1 MGFSM
6 ADWIILATIS
16 LVSCCLAIQWLLPRR
31 ARRDDSYG
39 MFSNA
44 SLFDAVFLF
53 DGDRLISHSDI
64 ALAGFEQVGDW
75 DGLRRLL
82 QRDFPN
88 FPETPDIV
96 RDQGNLV
103 VSAIDCTVEREV
115 LCEWIDGIVRVQLHE
130 PAKSSESQLRDPND
144 PIRLAMDQA
153 PYPVWL
159 WGHKNRVTWCNAA
172 YIALARKARGQDVDL
187 TAPLFPTQKGDPRP
201 AGKTRIP
208 IDVVGSDSQLW
219 FDLTQIEHDEGC
231 LCYAMDVNAIVEAE
245 TAQRKFVQ
253 TMTKTFAQLS
263 IGLAIFD
270 RNRQLALF
278 NPALI
283 DLTTLPPDFLSC
295 RPSLSSFFDRL
306 RDQHMMPEPKN
317 YRSWR
322 KQMNDLLEA
331 AEDGNYQETWSLPS
345 GSVYSVS
352 GRPHPDGAVAF
363 LFEDITAEITLTR
376 RFRAEMDLMQS
387 ILDKLADA
395 IAVFAD
401 DGTLALTNYAYQKLW
416 GDADDAG
423 FHSDSVMDVTRKWQE
438 RCVATPILGEIRDF
452 VEMRDNRAEWSA
464 EIGMRDGTKLD
475 CTVTPMQNGAT
486 IVRFACDAAVLDRTP
501 IQQISA

>member
-1 MGFSM
+1 M
-6 ADWIILATIS
+6 ADWIILAAIS
-16 LVSCCLAIQWLLPRR
+16 LVSCCFAVQWLLPRR

-39 MFSNA
+39 LFSPS

-53 DGDRLISHSDI
+53 DGHRLISHSDI
-64 ALAGFEQVGDW
+64 ALAGFEAVSDW
-75 DGLRRLL
+75 DDLRRLL
-82 QRDFPN
+82 QRDFPT
-88 FPETPDIV
+88 FPETPEIV
-96 RDQGNLV
+96 RDQGSLL

-115 LCEWIDGIVRVQLHE
+115 LCEWIDGIVRVRLR
-130 PAKSSESQLRDPND
+130 ALSRTSNTVLRDPND

-159 WGHKNRVTWCNAA
+159 LDRNDRVRWCNAA
-172 YIALARKARGQDVDL
+172 YVALVRKARGQDADL
-187 TAPLFPTQKGDPRP
+187 TAALFPTPLDDARLS
-201 AGKTRIP
+201 GKSRISV
-208 IDVVGSDSQLW
+208 DVEGSTNKLW
-219 FDLTQIEHDEGC
+219 FDLTQVDRDEGR
-231 LCYAMDVNAIVEAE
+231 LCYAVDINAIVEAE

-283 DLTTLPPDFLSC
+283 DLTALPPDFLSC

-322 KQMNDLLEA
+322 RQMNDLLEA

-376 RFRAEMDLMQS
+376 RFRSEMDLMQS

-416 GDADDAG
+416 GDTDEVG
-423 FHSDSVMDVTRKWQE
+423 FDTDSVMDVTRKWQE
-438 RCVATPILGEIRDF
+438 HCVATPILGEIRDF

-464 EIGMRDGTKLD
+464 EIRTRNGIALE

-486 IVRFACDAAVLDRTP
+486 IVRFSPHNRSAA
-501 IQQISA
+501 IKGMQQISA

>member
-1 MGFSM
+1 MV
-6 ADWIILATIS
+6 DWIILAGIS
-16 LVSCCLAIQWLLPRR
+16 LVSIIFAMQWLLPRR
-31 ARRDDSYG
+31 PIRAADFGLS
-39 MFSNA
+39 SPS
-44 SLFDAVFLF
+44 SLFDTVFLF
-53 DGDRLISHSDI
+53 DDDKLISHSDI
-64 ALAGFEQVGDW
+64 ALAGFEHIANW
-75 DGLRRLL
+75 DDLRRLL
-82 QRDFPN
+82 QRDFPA
-88 FPETPDIV
+88 FPETPETV
-96 RDQGNLV
+96 RTEGNLV

-115 LCEWIDGIVRVQLHE
+115 LCEWIDGIVRVQLRDLE
-130 PAKSSESQLRDPND
+130 GTQRPKRRDPND
-144 PIRLAMDQA
+144 PIRLAMDKA

-159 WGHKNRVTWCNAA
+159 LGHDTKVRWCNAA
-172 YIALARKARGQDVDL
+172 YVSLVRKARGQDADL
-187 TAPLFPTQKGDPRP
+187 TAPLFPAQVDEASLGR
-201 AGKTRIP
+201 KTRMSITAG
-208 IDVVGSDSQLW
+208 DNGAKLW
-219 FDLTQIEHDEGC
+219 FDLTHVEQDQGH
-231 LCYAMDVNAIVEAE
+231 LFYAMDINAIVEAE

-322 KQMNDLLEA
+322 RQMNDLLEA
-331 AEDGNYQETWSLPS
+331 AQDGNYQETWSLPS

-376 RFRAEMDLMQS
+376 RFRSEMDLMQS

-395 IAVFAD
+395 VVVFAD
-401 DGTLALTNYAYQKLW
+401 DGSLAFTNHAYQTLW
-416 GDADDAG
+416 GEGDEAG
-423 FHSDSVMDVTRKWQE
+423 FEPVTVLDVTRKWQDH
-438 RCVATPILGEIRDF
+438 CVATPVLGEIRDF
-452 VEMRDNRAEWSA
+452 VEMRDNRAEWA
-464 EIGMRDGTKLD
+464 ADIQMRDGAQIT
-475 CTVTPMQNGAT
+475 CTVSPMQNGAT
-486 IVRFACDAAVLDRTP
+486 IIRFATAGGINTDRTRK
-501 IQQISA
+501 ISA

>member
-1 MGFSM
+1 M
-6 ADWIILATIS
+6 ADWIILAAIS
-16 LVSCCLAIQWLLPRR
+16 LVSAGFAIRWLSPRPTP
-31 ARRDDSYG
+31 RRDDYG
-39 MFSNA
+39 LCS
-44 SLFDAVFLF
+44 DTVFLF
-53 DGDRLISHSDI
+53 DGTRLISHSDI
-64 ALAGFEQVGDW
+64 ALNGFETVNSWAD
-75 DGLRRLL
+75 LKRLL
-82 QRDFPN
+82 QRDFPA
-88 FPETPDIV
+88 FPEIPDTV
-96 RDQGNLV
+96 RTNRTLV
-103 VSAIDCTVEREV
+103 VSAIDCTVDREV
-115 LCEWIDGIVRVQLHE
+115 QCEWIEGIIRVE
-130 PAKSSESQLRDPND
+130 LRDLTGQTHTQRRDVND

-159 WGHKNRVTWCNAA
+159 LDASNRVSWCNAA
-172 YIALARKARGQDVDL
+172 YVALVRKVGGPDADL
-187 TAPLFPTQKGDPRP
+187 TEPLVPAPTDDAQLGRKSRVSVAVKD
-201 AGKTRIP
+201 
-208 IDVVGSDSQLW
+208 SDARLW
-219 FDLTQIEHDEGC
+219 FDLTRVIRDEGQ
-231 LCYAMDVNAIVEAE
+231 LCYAVDINAIVEAE
-245 TAQRKFVQ
+245 TAQRKFIQ

-295 RPSLSSFFDRL
+295 RPGLSSFFDRL

-322 KQMNDLLEA
+322 RQMNDLIEA

-376 RFRAEMDLMQS
+376 RFRSEMDLMQS

-401 DGTLALTNYAYQKLW
+401 DGTLAFTNLAYHMLW
-416 GDADDAG
+416 GEVEEAG
-423 FHSDSVMDVTRKWQE
+423 LDCATVLEVTRQWQDH
-438 RCVATPILGEIRDF
+438 CTATPVLGEIRDF
-452 VEMRDNRAEWSA
+452 VNIRENRAEWSA
-464 EIGMRDGTKLD
+464 DLTLKTGAKLT
-475 CTVTPMQNGAT
+475 CTINPMQNGAT
-486 IVRFACDAAVLDRTP
+486 IVRFGTLDALESRAAP
-501 IQQISA
+501 QKISA

>member
-1 MGFSM
+1 M
-6 ADWIILATIS
+6 ADWIILAAIS
-16 LVSCCLAIQWLLPRR
+16 LVSSSLAVQWLLPRR
-31 ARRDDSYG
+31 PRHGDSFG
-39 MFSNA
+39 LSSPQ
-44 SLFDAVFLF
+44 SLYDAVFLF

-64 ALAGFEQVGDW
+64 ALSGYETVNVWND
-75 DGLRRLL
+75 LRRLL
-82 QRDFPN
+82 QRDFPA
-88 FPETPDIV
+88 FPETPEVV

-103 VSAIDCTVEREV
+103 VTAIDCTVEREV
-115 LCEWIDGIVRVQLHE
+115 LCEWIDGIIRVQLRDLTGS
-130 PAKSSESQLRDPND
+130 PNQARRDPND
-144 PIRLAMDQA
+144 PVRLAMDKA

-159 WGHKNRVTWCNAA
+159 LDHADKVRWCNAA
-172 YIALARKARGQDVDL
+172 YVSLVRKARGQDADL
-187 TAPLFPTQKGDPRP
+187 TDPLFPAQKDEAHFGK
-201 AGKTRIP
+201 KTRAAIG
-208 IDVVGSDSQLW
+208 VEGSNNKLW
-219 FDLTQIEHDEGC
+219 FDLTRTDREEGQ
-231 LCYAMDVNAIVEAE
+231 LGYAVDINAIVEAE
-245 TAQRKFVQ
+245 TTQRKFVQ

-322 KQMNDLLEA
+322 SQMNDLLEA

-376 RFRAEMDLMQS
+376 RFRSEMDLMQS

-401 DGTLALTNYAYQKLW
+401 DGTLACTNYAYQLMW
-416 GDADDAG
+416 GDDHEMG
-423 FHSDSVMDVTRKWQE
+423 FEPASVLEVTRQWQE
-438 RCVATPILGEIRDF
+438 QCAATPVLGEIRDF
-452 VEMRDNRAEWSA
+452 VEMRENRAEWSA
-464 EIGMRDGTKLD
+464 DLRMRNGTMIA
-475 CTVTPMQNGAT
+475 CTISPMQNGAT
-486 IVRFACDAAVLDRTP
+486 IVRFAVDPKVTKASELR
-501 IQQISA
+501 QISA

>member
-1 MGFSM
+1 MI
-6 ADWIILATIS
+6 DWIILAFIC
-16 LVSCCLAIQWLLPRR
+16 LVSAGFAIWWLAPRR
-31 ARRDDSYG
+31 VPGNDGFGLS
-39 MFSNA
+39 SKEC
-44 SLFDAVFLF
+44 LFDVVFLF

-64 ALAGFEQVGDW
+64 ALAGYEAVQNW
-75 DGLRRLL
+75 DDLRRLL
-82 QRDFPN
+82 QRDFPA
-88 FPETPDIV
+88 FPETPETV
-96 RDQGNLV
+96 RDEGSLV

-130 PAKSSESQLRDPND
+130 LSQLSGPVRRDPND
-144 PIRLAMDQA
+144 PIRLAMDKA

-159 WGHKNRVTWCNAA
+159 LDHGNRVSWCNAA
-172 YIALARKARGQDVDL
+172 YVALVRKVGGPDADL
-187 TAPLFPTQKGDPRP
+187 TKPLVPAPQDDTQLGRKVRVSVPAKGGE
-201 AGKTRIP
+201 AK
-208 IDVVGSDSQLW
+208 LW
-219 FDLTQIEHDEGC
+219 FDLTCVKRDQGF
-231 LCYAMDVNAIVEAE
+231 LCYAVDVNAIIEAE

-295 RPSLSSFFDRL
+295 RPGLSSFFDRL

-322 KQMNDLLEA
+322 RQMDDLLEA
-331 AEDGNYQETWSLPS
+331 AQDGNYQETWSLPS

-376 RFRAEMDLMQS
+376 RFRSEMDLMQS

-395 IAVFAD
+395 IAVFSD
-401 DGTLALTNYAYQKLW
+401 DGTLAFTNYAYQQLW
-416 GDADDAG
+416 GESDLTG
-423 FHSDSVMDVTRKWQE
+423 FEAATVLDVTRMWQE
-438 RCVATPILGEIRDF
+438 RCLATPALGEIRDF
-452 VEMRDNRAEWSA
+452 VQMRDRRAEWSTQ
-464 EIGMRDGTKLD
+464 IRMRDGTD
-475 CTVTPMQNGAT
+475 MACTISPMQNGAT
-486 IVRFACDAAVLDRTP
+486 IVRFCGDGEVSG
-501 IQQISA
+501 QVEMQKISA

>member
-1 MGFSM
+1 
-6 ADWIILATIS
+6 
-16 LVSCCLAIQWLLPRR
+16 
-31 ARRDDSYG
+31 
-39 MFSNA
+39 
-44 SLFDAVFLF
+44 
-53 DGDRLISHSDI
+53 
-64 ALAGFEQVGDW
+64 
-75 DGLRRLL
+75 
-82 QRDFPN
+82 
-88 FPETPDIV
+88 
-96 RDQGNLV
+96 
-103 VSAIDCTVEREV
+103 
-115 LCEWIDGIVRVQLHE
+115 
-130 PAKSSESQLRDPND
+130 
-144 PIRLAMDQA
+144 
-153 PYPVWL
+153 
-159 WGHKNRVTWCNAA
+159 
-172 YIALARKARGQDVDL
+172 
-187 TAPLFPTQKGDPRP
+187 
-201 AGKTRIP
+201 
-208 IDVVGSDSQLW
+208 
-219 FDLTQIEHDEGC
+219 
-231 LCYAMDVNAIVEAE
+231 MDVNAIVEAE

>member
-1 MGFSM
+1 MT
-6 ADWIILATIS
+6 DWIILAAIS
-16 LVSCCLAIQWLLPRR
+16 LVSSGFALRWLLPRPPR
-31 ARRDDSYG
+31 RRDDFGLSDPG
-39 MFSNA
+39 
-44 SLFDAVFLF
+44 SLLDAVFLF
-53 DGDRLISHSDI
+53 DGTRLISHSDI
-64 ALAGFEQVGDW
+64 ALAGFESVNDW
-75 DGLRRLL
+75 HDLKRLL
-82 QRDFPN
+82 QRDFPG
-88 FPETPDIV
+88 FPETPEDV
-96 RDQGNLV
+96 LDQGRIV

-115 LCEWIDGIVRVQLHE
+115 LCEWIDGVVRVQLRDLTDA
-130 PAKSSESQLRDPND
+130 PALVRRDPGD
-144 PIRLAMDQA
+144 PIRLAMDKA

-159 WGHKNRVTWCNAA
+159 LNHSGRVSWCNAA
-172 YIALARKARGQDVDL
+172 YISLVRKARGPDTDL
-187 TAPLFPTQKGDPRP
+187 TQPLFPELPDDSRP
-201 AGKTRIP
+201 GKKTRIAAP
-208 IDVVGSDSQLW
+208 VKDNSNKLW
-219 FDLTQIEHDEGC
+219 FDLTHVELDEG
-231 LCYAMDVNAIVEAE
+231 LLHYAVDVNAIVEAE

-295 RPSLSSFFDRL
+295 RPSISSFFDRL

-322 KQMNDLLEA
+322 NQMNDLLEA

-401 DGTLALTNYAYQKLW
+401 DGTLAFTNYAYRVMW
-416 GDADDAG
+416 GG
-423 FHSDSVMDVTRKWQE
+423 SDEVGIEPSTVLDVTRQWQE
-438 RCVATPILGEIRDF
+438 QCLATPIMGEIREF
-452 VEMRDNRAEWSA
+452 VQMRNDRAEWSSD
-464 EIGMRDGTKLD
+464 IRRRDGTAVL
-475 CTVTPMQNGAT
+475 CTVTPISNGAT
-486 IVRFACDAAVLDRTP
+486 IVRFSLDTDRADATQMLQHTA
-501 IQQISA
+501 

>member
-1 MGFSM
+1 M
-6 ADWIILATIS
+6 ADWIILAAIS
-16 LVSCCLAIQWLLPRR
+16 LVSCCFAVMWLLPRR
-31 ARRDDSYG
+31 ARRDNSYG
-39 MFSNA
+39 MFTAS

-64 ALAGFEQVGDW
+64 ALAGFEHVADW
-75 DGLRRLL
+75 NDLRRLL
-82 QRDFPN
+82 QRDFPT
-88 FPETPDIV
+88 FPETPDLV

-115 LCEWIDGIVRVQLHE
+115 LCEWIDGIVRIQLHE
-130 PAKSSESQLRDPND
+130 PTREKKTKLRDPND

-159 WGHKNRVTWCNAA
+159 LDQNASVRWCNAA
-172 YIALARKARGQDVDL
+172 YVALVRKARGLDTDL
-187 TAPLFPTQKGDPRP
+187 TLPLFPDTGAEPRRG
-201 AGKTRIP
+201 GKSRVS
-208 IDVVGSDSQLW
+208 IDVTGSESKLW
-219 FDLTQIEHDEGC
+219 FDLTQVDHAEGR
-231 LCYAMDVNAIVEAE
+231 LFYAVDINAIVQAE

-295 RPSLSSFFDRL
+295 RPNISSFFDRL

-322 KQMNDLLEA
+322 NQMNDLLEA

-376 RFRAEMDLMQS
+376 RFRSEMDLMQS

-395 IAVFAD
+395 IAVFSE
-401 DGTLALTNYAYQKLW
+401 DGTLALTNYAYQRLW
-416 GDADDAG
+416 GTREEAG
-423 FHSDSVMDVTRKWQE
+423 FQNETVTDVTRIWQDH
-438 RCVATPILGEIRDF
+438 CVATPVLGEIRDF
-452 VEMRDNRAEWSA
+452 VDMRDDRTEWSA
-464 EIGMRDGTKLD
+464 EIRMRDGTALD
-475 CTVTPMQNGAT
+475 CTVMPMQNGAT
-486 IVRFACDAAVLDRTP
+486 IVRFATASNSLTAEP
-501 IQQISA
+501 MAQISA

>member
-1 MGFSM
+1 M
-6 ADWIILATIS
+6 ADWIILAAIS
-16 LVSCCLAIQWLLPRR
+16 LVSCSFAIQWLMPRR
-31 ARRDDSYG
+31 AMRDRAFGFFTPS
-39 MFSNA
+39 
-44 SLFDAVFLF
+44 SLSDAVFLF
-53 DGDRLISHSDI
+53 DGSQLISHSDI
-64 ALAGFEQVGDW
+64 ALAGFEAIRDW
-75 DGLRRLL
+75 CDLRRLL
-82 QRDFPN
+82 QRDFPT

-96 RDQGNLV
+96 RGQGSV
-103 VSAIDCTVEREV
+103 VVPAIDCTVDREV
-115 LCEWIDGIVRVQLHE
+115 LCEWIDGIVRVRLRALSDAAGAE
-130 PAKSSESQLRDPND
+130 PANPDDPT
-144 PIRLAMDQA
+144 RLAMDQA

-159 WGHKNRVTWCNAA
+159 LGRHARVQWCNAA
-172 YIALARKARGQDVDL
+172 YIALVRKACGPDADL
-187 TAPLFPTQKGDPRP
+187 TVPIFATDQD
-201 AGKTRIP
+201 KTRLAEKRRVAIP
-208 IDVVGSDSQLW
+208 IAGSDTKLW
-219 FDLTQIEHDEGC
+219 FDLTQVDHDAGL
-231 LCYAMDVNAIVEAE
+231 LCYAVDVNAIVQAE

-322 KQMNDLLEA
+322 AQMNDLLEA

-376 RFRAEMDLMQS
+376 RFRSEMDLMQS
-387 ILDKLADA
+387 LLDKLADA
-395 IAVFAD
+395 IAVFSE
-401 DGTLALTNYAYQKLW
+401 DGTLALTNYAYQTLW
-416 GDADDAG
+416 GEGPEIG
-423 FHSDSVMDVTRKWQE
+423 FQAETVTDVTRKWQE
-438 RCVATPILGEIRDF
+438 KCAATPILGEIRDF
-452 VEMRDNRAEWSA
+452 VELRANRTEWSSA
-464 EIGMRDGTKLD
+464 LRLRSGDVLQ

-486 IVRFACDAAVLDRTP
+486 IVRFTTAPGVAVED
-501 IQQISA
+501 IQKISA

>member
-1 MGFSM
+1 M
-6 ADWIILATIS
+6 ADWIILAVIS
-16 LVSCCLAIQWLLPRR
+16 LISCCFAVKWLLPRR
-31 ARRDDSYG
+31 TQRDDSFG
-39 MFSNA
+39 LFSPS

-53 DGDRLISHSDI
+53 DGNRLISHSDI
-64 ALAGFEQVGDW
+64 ALAGFEAVSDW
-75 DGLRRLL
+75 DDLRRLL
-82 QRDFPN
+82 QRDFPT
-88 FPETPDIV
+88 FPEKPETV
-96 RDQGNLV
+96 RDQGSLI

-115 LCEWIDGIVRVQLHE
+115 LCEWIDGIVRVR
-130 PAKSSESQLRDPND
+130 LRDLSRTSDTVLRNPND

-159 WGHKNRVTWCNAA
+159 LDNTNHVRWCNAA
-172 YIALARKARGQDVDL
+172 YVALVRKARGQDADL
-187 TAPLFPTQKGDPRP
+187 TAPLFPISQDDARLH
-201 AGKTRIP
+201 GKTRVSV
-208 IDVVGSDSQLW
+208 DVEGTKSKMW
-219 FDLTQIEHDEGC
+219 FDLTQVDHEEGR
-231 LCYAMDVNAIVEAE
+231 LYYAVDINAIVEAE

-322 KQMNDLLEA
+322 RQMNDLLEA

-376 RFRAEMDLMQS
+376 RFRSEMDLMQS

-401 DGTLALTNYAYQKLW
+401 DGSLALTNYAYQQLW
-416 GDADDAG
+416 GDTDEAG
-423 FHSDSVMDVTRKWQE
+423 FDTDSVIDVTRKWQE
-438 RCVATPILGEIRDF
+438 HCVATPILGEIRDF
-452 VEMRDNRAEWSA
+452 VEMRDDRAEWSA
-464 EIGMRDGTKLD
+464 EIRMRRGTVLD
-475 CTVTPMQNGAT
+475 CSVTPMQNGAT
-486 IVRFACDAAVLDRTP
+486 IVRFSVASRSANTTEM
-501 IQQISA
+501 QQITA

>member
-1 MGFSM
+1 M
-6 ADWIILATIS
+6 ADWIILTAIS
-16 LVSCCLAIQWLLPRR
+16 LISAGFAVQWLMPRH
-31 ARRDDSYG
+31 AQKAGDYG
-39 MFSNA
+39 LSTPN

-64 ALAGFEQVGDW
+64 ALAGYERVQDW
-75 DGLRRLL
+75 NDLRRLL
-82 QRDFPN
+82 KRDFPT
-88 FPETPDIV
+88 FPETPETI
-96 RDQGNLV
+96 RNEGNLV
-103 VSAIDCTVEREV
+103 VSAIDCTVDREV
-115 LCEWIDGIVRVQLHE
+115 LCEWIDGIVRVQLRDRQGSGG
-130 PAKSSESQLRDPND
+130 PVRRDPND

-159 WGHKNRVTWCNAA
+159 LDTSNTVRWCNAA
-172 YIALARKARGQDVDL
+172 YVALVRKARGRDADL
-187 TAPLFPTQKGDPRP
+187 TVPLFPLVQNEDHLGK
-201 AGKTRIP
+201 KTR
-208 IDVVGSDSQLW
+208 VSVAVSGSENKLW
-219 FDLTQIEHDEGC
+219 FDLTHIQREEGQ
-231 LCYAMDVNAIVEAE
+231 LNYAMDINAIVEAE
-245 TAQRKFVQ
+245 AAQRKFVQ

-317 YRSWR
+317 YGGWR
-322 KQMNDLLEA
+322 RQMNELLEA
-331 AEDGNYQETWSLPS
+331 AQDGNYQETWTLPS

-376 RFRAEMDLMQS
+376 RFRSEMDLMQS

-401 DGTLALTNYAYQKLW
+401 DGTLALTNYAYQQLW
-416 GDADDAG
+416 GEADEAG
-423 FHSDSVMDVTRKWQE
+423 FAPATVLDVTRNWQDQ
-438 RCVATPILGEIRDF
+438 CMATPVLGEIRDF
-452 VEMRDNRAEWSA
+452 VKMRDNRTQWSA
-464 EIGMRDGTKLD
+464 EMSMRDGTKMT
-475 CTVTPMQNGAT
+475 CTVSPMQNGAT
-486 IVRFACDAAVLDRTP
+486 IVRFAAEARPDQTP
-501 IQQISA
+501 ELQKISA

>member
-1 MGFSM
+1 M
-6 ADWIILATIS
+6 ADWIILAAIS
-16 LVSCCLAIQWLLPRR
+16 LVSCCFAIQWLAPPRVQ
-31 ARRDDSYG
+31 RDDGYG
-39 MFSNA
+39 LFSPS

-53 DGDRLISHSDI
+53 DGHRLISHSDI
-64 ALAGFEQVGDW
+64 ALAGFEHVGDW
-75 DGLRRLL
+75 DDLRRLL
-82 QRDFPN
+82 QRDFPT
-88 FPETPDIV
+88 FPETPEAI
-96 RDQGNLV
+96 RDHGDLV
-103 VSAIDCTVEREV
+103 VSAIDFSVEREV
-115 LCEWIDGIVRVQLHE
+115 LCQWIDGIVRVQLRE
-130 PAKSSESQLRDPND
+130 LSKASSAVLRDPND

-159 WGHKNRVTWCNAA
+159 LGHNSRVLWCNAA
-172 YIALARKARGQDVDL
+172 YVALVRKVRGQDADL
-187 TAPLFPTQKGDPRP
+187 TEPLFSATRDEARSS
-201 AGKTRIP
+201 GKFR
-208 IDVVGSDSQLW
+208 VSVAVNGGANKLW
-219 FDLTQIEHDEGC
+219 FDLSQIERDEGR
-231 LCYAMDVNAIVEAE
+231 LCYAADVNAIVEAE

-283 DLTTLPPDFLSC
+283 DLTALPPDFLSC

-322 KQMNDLLEA
+322 RQMNDLLEA
-331 AEDGNYQETWSLPS
+331 AEDGNFQETWSLPS

-376 RFRAEMDLMQS
+376 RFRSEMDLMQS

-395 IAVFAD
+395 IAVFSG
-401 DGTLALTNYAYQKLW
+401 DGNLALTNYAYQQMW
-416 GDADDAG
+416 DDTHEAG
-423 FHSDSVMDVTRKWQE
+423 FEPESLTDVTRKWQE
-438 RCVATPILGEIRDF
+438 SCMATPILGEIRDF
-452 VEMRDNRAEWSA
+452 VEMHDDRTEWSA
-464 EIGMRDGTKLD
+464 EIQMRNGTNLD
-475 CTVTPMQNGAT
+475 CTITPMQNGAT
-486 IVRFACDAAVLDRTP
+486 IVRFAADRKSPTSRGV
-501 IQQISA
+501 QKVSA

>member
-1 MGFSM
+1 MV
-6 ADWIILATIS
+6 DWIILAAIS
-16 LVSCCLAIQWLLPRR
+16 LVSASLAVQWLLPRR
-31 ARRDDSYG
+31 RQRGDNFGLS
-39 MFSNA
+39 SPA
-44 SLFDAVFLF
+44 SLFDTVFLF
-53 DGDRLISHSDI
+53 DGNRLISHSDI
-64 ALAGFEQVGDW
+64 ALEGFEAVRDW
-75 DGLRRLL
+75 PDLRRLL
-82 QRDFPN
+82 QRDFPT
-88 FPETPDIV
+88 FPETPDRI
-96 RDQGNLV
+96 RHAGTLV
-103 VSAIDCTVEREV
+103 IPAIDCTVERDV
-115 LCEWIDGIVRVQLHE
+115 LCEWIDGIVRVQL
-130 PAKSSESQLRDPND
+130 RDSTEHPTPIQRDALD
-144 PIRLAMDQA
+144 PIRLAMEQA

-159 WGHKNRVTWCNAA
+159 LDHQNNVRWCNAA
-172 YIALARKARGQDVDL
+172 YVSLVRKVRGQNTDL
-187 TAPLFPTQKGDPRP
+187 TAPLFPASDEDERLS
-201 AGKTRIP
+201 AKTRIS
-208 IDVVGSDSQLW
+208 ISSDGSDNRLW
-219 FDLTQIEHDEGC
+219 FDLTMVSHPEGH
-231 LCYAMDVNAIVEAE
+231 LCYAVDINAIVAAE

-322 KQMNDLLEA
+322 SQMNDLLEA

-376 RFRAEMDLMQS
+376 RFRSEMDLMQS
-387 ILDKLADA
+387 VLDKLADA
-395 IAVFAD
+395 IAVFGD
-401 DGTLALTNYAYQKLW
+401 DGTLALTNLAYQNLW
-416 GDADDAG
+416 GDSGEAG
-423 FHSDSVMDVTRKWQE
+423 FEPDSVLDVTRSWQKL
-438 RCVATPILGEIRDF
+438 CAASPILGEIRDF
-452 VEMRDNRAEWSA
+452 VGMRDNRAEWS
-464 EIGMRDGTKLD
+464 GDLRMRNGTKLT
-475 CTVTPMQNGAT
+475 CTVSPMQNGAT
-486 IVRFACDAAVLDRTP
+486 IVRFAVDDVALASHP

>member
-1 MGFSM
+1 M
-6 ADWIILATIS
+6 TVIS
-16 LVSCCLAIQWLLPRR
+16 LISASLAVRWLSPRQL
-31 ARRDDSYG
+31 AKRDDYG
-39 MFSNA
+39 LCCPG
-44 SLFDAVFLF
+44 SLSDAVFLF
-53 DGDRLISHSDI
+53 DDTRLISHSDI
-64 ALAGFEQVGDW
+64 ALKGFETVNTWTD
-75 DGLRRLL
+75 LRRLL
-82 QRDFPN
+82 QRDFPA
-88 FPETPDIV
+88 FPETPDMV
-96 RDQGNLV
+96 RARHKLT

-115 LCEWIDGIVRVQLHE
+115 RCEWIEGIIRVE
-130 PAKSSESQLRDPND
+130 LRDLTGQAPALRRDEND

-159 WGHKNRVTWCNAA
+159 LDADDRVSWCNAA
-172 YIALARKARGQDVDL
+172 YVALVRKASGPDADL
-187 TAPLFPTQKGDPRP
+187 TNPLFPSQGDLSQLGR
-201 AGKTRIP
+201 KSRVSVT
-208 IDVVGSDSQLW
+208 VKNSDARLW
-219 FDLTQIEHDEGC
+219 FDLTCVHRSEGQ
-231 LCYAMDVNAIVEAE
+231 LCYAVDINAIVEAE

-283 DLTTLPPDFLSC
+283 DLTTLTPDFLSC

-322 KQMNDLLEA
+322 RQMNELIEA
-331 AEDGNYQETWSLPS
+331 AQDGNYQETWSLPS

-376 RFRAEMDLMQS
+376 RFRSEMDLMQS

-401 DGTLALTNYAYQKLW
+401 DGTLAFTNYAYQMLW
-416 GDADDAG
+416 GETDEAG
-423 FHSDSVMDVTRKWQE
+423 FESATVLEVTRQWQE
-438 RCVATPILGEIRDF
+438 LCTATPVLGEIRDF
-452 VEMRDNRAEWSA
+452 VNMRENRAEWSA
-464 EIGMRDGTKLD
+464 DLTLKSGARLT
-475 CTVTPMQNGAT
+475 CTINPMQNGAT
-486 IVRFACDAAVLDRTP
+486 IVRFSASELFENPVSHEK
-501 IQQISA
+501 ISA

>member
-1 MGFSM
+1 M
-6 ADWIILATIS
+6 ADWIILAAIS
-16 LVSCCLAIQWLLPRR
+16 IVSGCFAVLWLVPRR
-31 ARRDDSYG
+31 AYRDQSYG
-39 MFSNA
+39 LFSTT

-53 DGDRLISHSDI
+53 DGERLISHSDI
-64 ALAGFEQVGDW
+64 ALAGFEHVRNWPD
-75 DGLRRLL
+75 LRRLL
-82 QRDFPN
+82 QRDFPT
-88 FPETPDIV
+88 FPESPDTV
-96 RDQGNLV
+96 RDSGYVV
-103 VSAIDCTVEREV
+103 VSPIDCTVERDV
-115 LCEWIDGIVRVQLHE
+115 LCEWIDGIVRVRLR
-130 PAKSSESQLRDPND
+130 ESTEKKPEVSGALNNPT
-144 PIRLAMDQA
+144 RLAMDQA

-159 WGHKNRVTWCNAA
+159 LDQNNRVQWCNAA
-172 YIALARKARGQDVDL
+172 YVSLVRKTRDQDTDL
-187 TAPLFPTQKGDPRP
+187 TVPLFPSAPEERSVGR
-201 AGKTRIP
+201 TR
-208 IDVVGSDSQLW
+208 VSVGVSGSSNKLW
-219 FDLTQIEHDEGC
+219 FDLTQIEQEPGH
-231 LCYAMDVNAIVEAE
+231 LCYAVDINAIVEAE

-322 KQMNDLLEA
+322 RQMNDLLEA
-331 AEDGNYQETWSLPS
+331 AEDGNYHETWSLPS

-376 RFRAEMDLMQS
+376 RFRSEMDLMQS
-387 ILDKLADA
+387 IFDKLADA

-401 DGTLALTNYAYQKLW
+401 DGTLAFTNYAYQRLW
-416 GDADDAG
+416 GGTEETG
-423 FHSDSVMDVTRKWQE
+423 FQTDTATDVMRRWQDQ
-438 RCVATPILGEIRDF
+438 CYATPILGEIRDF
-452 VEMRDNRAEWSA
+452 VETRDDRAEWSA
-464 EIGMRDGTKLD
+464 DIQLKSGILVE
-475 CTVTPMQNGAT
+475 CTIIPVHNGAT
-486 IVRFACDAAVLDRTP
+486 IVRFSATKTP
-501 IQQISA
+501 AKIPLIEQISA

>member
-1 MGFSM
+1 ML
-6 ADWIILATIS
+6 DWIVMAAIS
-16 LVSCCLAIQWLLPRR
+16 LVSAGFAIRWLSPRR
-31 ARRDDSYG
+31 LAEREDYG
-39 MFSNA
+39 LCCPGTLS
-44 SLFDAVFLF
+44 DAVFLF
-53 DGDRLISHSDI
+53 DDDRLISHSDI
-64 ALAGFEQVGDW
+64 ALNGFETVSTWGD
-75 DGLRRLL
+75 LKRLL
-82 QRDFPN
+82 QRDFPA
-88 FPETPDIV
+88 FPENPEMV
-96 RDQGNLV
+96 RTKGTLT
-103 VSAIDCTVEREV
+103 VSAIDCTVDREV
-115 LCEWIDGIVRVQLHE
+115 QCDWIDGVVRVELRNLTGQA
-130 PAKSSESQLRDPND
+130 PALRRDVND

-159 WGHKNRVTWCNAA
+159 LNAANTVSWCNAA
-172 YIALARKARGQDVDL
+172 YVALVRKVGGPDADL
-187 TAPLFPTQKGDPRP
+187 TRPLFPAQVEDVPLSR
-201 AGKTRIP
+201 KTRVSIMAK
-208 IDVVGSDSQLW
+208 DSDARLW
-219 FDLTQIEHDEGC
+219 FDLTRVIREEGQ
-231 LCYAMDVNAIVEAE
+231 LCYAVDINAIVEAE

-283 DLTTLPPDFLSC
+283 DLTTLQPDFLSC

-317 YRSWR
+317 YRGWR
-322 KQMNDLLEA
+322 RQMNDLIEA

-376 RFRAEMDLMQS
+376 RFRSEMDLMQS

-401 DGTLALTNYAYQKLW
+401 DGTLAFTNYAYQMLW
-416 GDADDAG
+416 GETGEVG
-423 FHSDSVMDVTRKWQE
+423 FDQTTVLEVTRQWQDH
-438 RCVATPILGEIRDF
+438 CAATPVLGEIRDF
-452 VEMRDNRAEWSA
+452 VSARENRAEWSA
-464 EIGMRDGTKLD
+464 EIALKTGAHMT
-475 CTVTPMQNGAT
+475 CMINPMQNGAT
-486 IVRFACDAAVLDRTP
+486 IVRFTPAELLDQPVRAEK
-501 IQQISA
+501 ISA